1 MSSRHGHRIPFGLT
15 LPELLLNKLDA
26 RRGLVPRTRYVEQ
39 LIEKDLSR
47 ADHGR
52 WEGRGQGEGEQAD
65 RAGGN

>member
-1 MSSRHGHRIPFGLT
+1 

>member
-1 MSSRHGHRIPFGLT
+1 

-47 ADHGR
+47 AHHGR